1 MVNVQNVNL
10 AAIDIGSNAARLLIK
25 NLVCDAEGKAALR
38 KVLFLRIP
46 LRLGVDVFGKGEISE
61 VKEKRFIRM
70 IKAYKQ
76 LMKLYEVQEYRAC
89 ATSAM
94 RDARNG
100 SEIIEK
106 IKDKTGVEIEIISGD
121 EEAQIVYDNH
131 IESFAGPGNYLYV
144 DVGGGSTEITFI
156 SDKEKLSSVSYN
168 VGTLRLLSGNA
179 SPDVFDRMREDLT
192 ELTAGYENIMIIGSG
207 GNINKYYRLADKEED
222 LDGELPV
229 STLESLFKRLSSMSV
244 AERMEVYSLKP
255 DRADVIVPA
264 GQIFLHVARCVGA
277 EKILVPTFGLADGI
291 IHDLATKLI
300 AEI

>member
-25 NLVCDAEGKAALR
+25 NLVCDSEGKASMR

-46 LRLGVDVFGKGEISE
+46 LRLGVDVFGKGEISGA
-61 VKEKRFIRM
+61 KQDRFMRM

-76 LMKLYEVQEYRAC
+76 LMKLYEVQKYRAC

-94 RDARNG
+94 RDAKNG
-100 SEIIEK
+100 KDIISK
-106 IKDKTGVEIEIISGD
+106 IKDKTGIEIEIISGE

-156 SDKEKLSSVSYN
+156 SDKKRISSVSYN
-168 VGTLRLLSGNA
+168 VGTLRLLSGTV

-192 ELTAGYENIMIIGSG
+192 GLTAGYGEVMIIGSG
-207 GNINKYYRLADKEED
+207 GNINKYYRLADKEEA

-229 STLESLFKRLSSMSV
+229 TSLERLFNKLSSMSV
-244 AERMEVYSLKP
+244 GERMEKYSLKP

-264 GQIFLHVARCVGA
+264 GQIFLHVARSVGA

-291 IHDLATKLI
+291 IHDLAAQLI
-300 AEI
+300 SDI